1 MKTLHRIALAA
12 AFVLGSSSA
21 SAASVH
27 VKFDNP
33 IFNGTPAPS
42 YDAVTISYPTLAGGS
57 ASASVAAGR
66 FQGTASNLV
75 GIDASAFVDGVDDLF
90 MYCYDLYETVSPG
103 QEADFTINF
112 DGATARTLQF
122 LGAVNSVLSA
132 GGPLDPYAWL
142 HPIDGLMG
150 AAIQLG
156 IWESRY
162 DSGWNIGSG
171 AFRASGLEAGTVGYL
186 NSFFGAL
193 PGAAPLDSRYVMT
206 LEARGIQDMITG
218 DPPGADVPEPGTLLL
233 AGAALAAVAARR
245 RKKADLAL

>member
-33 IFNGTPAPS
+33 IFSGLAAPS
-42 YDAVTISYPTLAGGS
+42 YDAVTITYPTLSGG

-75 GIDASAFVDGVDDLF
+75 GVDPAVFIDGVDDLF
-90 MYCYDLYETVSPG
+90 MYCYDLYETVHAG
-103 QEADFTINF
+103 QEADFTVVF
-112 DGATARTLQF
+112 GGAAARTLEF

-132 GGPLDPYAWL
+132 GLDEVDPYAWL
-142 HPIDGLMG
+142 HPADGLMG